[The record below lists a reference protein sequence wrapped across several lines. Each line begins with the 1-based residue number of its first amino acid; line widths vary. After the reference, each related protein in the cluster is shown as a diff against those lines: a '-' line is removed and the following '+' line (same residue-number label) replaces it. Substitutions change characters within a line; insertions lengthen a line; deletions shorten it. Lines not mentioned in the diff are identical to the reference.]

1 MLLLLLL
8 LLLLL
13 MLLLVKLNLGRL
25 VLHDLCRN
33 GQGSTD
39 EAALPVDVLD
49 AHLFLEVLLEAGLV
63 GELPEAVGALER
75 HALAT
80 PGAAPSG
87 TSSVCGLQVVIEE
100 ALLGKVLAAV
110 RADEGPLPG
119 VHPVVDVEVALARV
133 RLGAHRA
140 HERLLASVR
149 AQVLLQRVVV
159 VARLGAEKW
168 EILHIIIGLDQLY

>member
-80 PGAAPSG
+80 PGAPTAPSG
-87 TSSVCGLQVVIEE
+87 TSSVCGLQVVVEE
-100 ALLGKVLAAV
+100 ALLGKVLPAV
-110 RADEGPLPG
+110 RADKGPLPG

-168 EILHIIIGLDQLY
+168 EILHAAFRKL

>member
-1 MLLLLLL
+1 MSRLMLLLLLL

-63 GELPEAVGALER
+63 GELPEAVGALEG
-75 HALAT
+75 HALAA

-87 TSSVCGLQVVIEE
+87 TPATPGMRGLHVVVQE
-100 ALLGKVLAAV
+100 ALLGEVLQW
-110 RADEGPLPG
+110 RGKKLEMMT
-119 VHPVVDVEVALARV
+119 ALKTSWIRN
-133 RLGAHRA
+133 
-140 HERLLASVR
+140 
-149 AQVLLQRVVV
+149 
-159 VARLGAEKW
+159 
-168 EILHIIIGLDQLY
+168 